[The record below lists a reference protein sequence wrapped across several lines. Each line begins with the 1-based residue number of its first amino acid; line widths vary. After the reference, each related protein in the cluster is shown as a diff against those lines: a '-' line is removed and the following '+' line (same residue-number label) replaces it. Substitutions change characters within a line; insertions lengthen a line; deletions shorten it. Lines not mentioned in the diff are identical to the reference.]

1 MFVQAA
7 EANKNATSIKDALK
21 AWSARNNNEDPAT
34 AKKVTLLCL
43 MPPIRK
49 MDNKLCE
56 LTACEQLSLSTNAIE
71 RIAPLPGLKN
81 LKILSLGRNN
91 LKRFEKLEDL
101 AGSLEELWVSY
112 NQIDKLDGLTGMRK
126 LRLIYM
132 SNNNLKSF
140 DELSKLRDL
149 PALEELLLVGN
160 PLYEGYTKEARRLE
174 VIKRLPKL
182 KKLDAIV
189 ISEVEREQAMGGG
202 DMQAMS
208 E

>member
-1 MFVQAA
+1 MA
-7 EANKNATSIKDALK
+7 EAANKNATAIKDALK
-21 AWSARNNNEDPAT
+21 AWSAKHDNADPAA

-71 RIAPLPGLKN
+71 RMAPLPGLKS
-81 LKILSLGRNN
+81 LRILSLARNC
-91 LKRFEKLEDL
+91 LKRIEKLEDV
-101 AGSLEELWVSY
+101 AASLEELWLSY
-112 NQIDKLDGLTGMRK
+112 NQIDKLDGLTGLRK
-126 LRLIYM
+126 LRLIYL

-149 PALEELLLVGN
+149 PALEELLLIGN
-160 PLYEGYTKEARRLE
+160 PMYEGLTKEQRRLE

-189 ISEVEREQAMGGG
+189 ISELEREQAQGGG
-202 DMQAMS
+202 EA
-208 E
+208 EAAI

>member
-1 MFVQAA
+1 M
-7 EANKNATSIKDALK
+7 K

-91 LKRFEKLEDL
+91 LKRFEKLEDV

-140 DELSKLRDL
+140 DELAKLRDL

-160 PLYEGYTKEARRLE
+160 PLYEGLTKEQRRLE

-202 DMQAMS
+202 GDMQTMS